1 MKLDPKTSP
10 WLQSEAVRQI
20 LDVLPEGS
28 TRFVGGCVRNA
39 LMGEPIGDIDMATQ
53 LKPEEVQA
61 IMEAAG
67 IRTVPTGIAHG
78 TLTVVID
85 HHPYEITTLRK
96 DVETDGRRAVIA
108 YTDNWAEDAQR
119 RDFTVNALYADGDG
133 KVFDPTG
140 EGIVD
145 LSVRKFRFVGDADM
159 RVREDYLRILR
170 YFRFLAQYCGDGK
183 IDAEALRACRE
194 NRAGLKSLSAE
205 RVWSELKKILSA
217 ADPVRAVRIMQ
228 TNEVLET
235 VLPEASNSEGLDLTV
250 QLEQSENMAPNYL
263 CRLMAMSARD
273 ELGITRLSKRLKMS
287 KTERERLTGWSGSMA
302 ALSTDMDEPSIR
314 KAVYEDGKAAISDRA
329 IVRAAGTAD
338 PVLRRRWIKIAE
350 FARNWE
356 KPNFPIRGRDL
367 RRAGIAEGPQMGK
380 TLKALEALWIR
391 SDFQADHKRLM
402 TALSLISGQ
411 ISRD

>member
-10 WLQSEAVRQI
+10 WLKSEAVQAI
-20 LDVLPEGS
+20 LSVLPEGS

-108 YTDNWAEDAQR
+108 YTDDWAEDAQR
-119 RDFTVNALYADGDG
+119 RDFTVNALYADGAG
-133 KVFDPTG
+133 EVFDPTG
-140 EGIVD
+140 EGIAD

-159 RVREDYLRILR
+159 RVCEDYLRILR

-235 VLPEASNSEGLDLTV
+235 VLPEASNSEGLGLMV
-250 QLEQSENMAPNYL
+250 ELEQSEDMAPNYM

-273 ELGITRLSKRLKMS
+273 ELGMTRLSKRLKMS
-287 KTERERLTGWSGSMA
+287 RSERERLMGWSGSMA

-314 KAVYEDGKAAISDRA
+314 KAVYEDGKASISDRA
-329 IVRAAGTAD
+329 VVRAAGSSD
-338 PVLRRRWIKIAE
+338 PVLKSRWMNIAE
-350 FARNWE
+350 YARNWDV
-356 KPNFPIRGRDL
+356 PHFPVRGRDL
-367 RRAGIAEGPQMGK
+367 RRAGISEGPQMGK
-380 TLKALEALWIR
+380 TLKALEALWVR

-402 TALSLISGQ
+402 MALSLLSGQ
-411 ISRD
+411 INNS

>member
-10 WLQSEAVRQI
+10 WLKSEAVQQI
-20 LDVLPEGS
+20 LNVLPEGS

-53 LKPEEVQA
+53 LKPEEVRA

-108 YTDNWAEDAQR
+108 YTDDWAEDAQR
-119 RDFTVNALYADGDG
+119 RDFTVNALYADGAG
-133 KVFDPTG
+133 EVFDPTG
-140 EGIVD
+140 EGIAD
-145 LSVRKFRFVGDADM
+145 LAVRKFRFVGDADM

-170 YFRFLAQYCGDGK
+170 YFRFLAHYCGDGK

-235 VLPEASNSEGLDLTV
+235 VLPEASNSEGLGLMV
-250 QLEQSENMAPNYL
+250 ELEQSEDMAPNYM

-273 ELGITRLSKRLKMS
+273 ELGMTRLSKRLKMS
-287 KTERERLTGWSGSMA
+287 RSERERLMGWSGSMA

-314 KAVYEDGKAAISDRA
+314 KAVYEDGKASISDRA
-329 IVRAAGTAD
+329 VVRAAGSSD
-338 PVLRRRWIKIAE
+338 PVLKSRWMNIAE
-350 FARNWE
+350 YARNWDV
-356 KPNFPIRGRDL
+356 PHFPVRGRDL
-367 RRAGIAEGPQMGK
+367 RRAGISEGPQMGK
-380 TLKALEALWIR
+380 TLKALEALWVR

-402 TALSLISGQ
+402 MALSLLSGQ
-411 ISRD
+411 INNS